1 MTELISLNSEFA
13 TNRLVL
19 LHGWGADA
27 EDLLPVGKL
36 LTQDLKDR
44 FEIVSLSAPQVHPS
58 GSGRQWYP
66 LYPHEWDQVPN
77 AVLDLE
83 RRLNNLCFE
92 KIPLNKTFLLGF
104 SQGGAMAL
112 ELAKRIKFQGVFAL
126 SSYPHPEWQPAKD
139 MQPVFLSHGNNDQ
152 VVPKEASKASFDLL
166 SKNGIQSDLYLFEGV
181 FALSSYPHPEWK
193 PLKEMSPIFLFHG
206 NMDEIVP
213 KDASQKS
220 FDILRNNGIKSDLFF
235 FDGGH
240 EIDNDLIDYCRGIIR
255 QQFLS

>member
-27 EDLLPVGKL
+27 NDLLPVGKL
-36 LTQDLKDR
+36 LTEEFKDR
-44 FEIVSLSAPQVHPS
+44 FEIVSFSAPQPHPS

-66 LYPHEWDQVPN
+66 LYPHEWEQVPN

-83 RRLNNLCFE
+83 RRLNNLCFDQIPIE
-92 KIPLNKTFLLGF
+92 KTLLLGF

-112 ELAKRIKFQGVFAL
+112 DLATKKKFAGVFAL
-126 SSYPHPEWQPAKD
+126 SSYPHPEWQPLQD
-139 MQPVFLSHGNNDQ
+139 MP
-152 VVPKEASKASFDLL
+152 
-166 SKNGIQSDLYLFEGV
+166 
-181 FALSSYPHPEWK
+181 
-193 PLKEMSPIFLFHG
+193 PIFLCHG
-206 NMDEIVP
+206 NWDQVVP

-220 FDILRNNGIKSDLFF
+220 YDILSENGIKSNLYF

-240 EIDNDLIDYCRGIIR
+240 EIANDLIDHCKGIIK
-255 QQFLS
+255 QKFLN